1 MNFNLFVRSGFIG
14 LILLFVIQVLGVV
27 RGLLIQSGFMDGS
40 INQSLLGTKLII
52 VPIIFFTIS
61 IVFSYYGFIET
72 IKQIKKVD
80 FLVKELYFF
89 MLIKPAFYAIRYV
102 IANAFKERT
111 YCLSGKHEPVCFF
124 NIAGS

>member
-40 INQSLLGTKLII
+40 VNQSLLGTKLII

-61 IVFSYYGFIET
+61 IVFSYYGFIKT

-80 FLVKELYFF
+80 FLVKEIDFF
-89 MLIKPAFYAIRYV
+89 MLIKPAFYA
-102 IANAFKERT
+102 
-111 YCLSGKHEPVCFF
+111 S
-124 NIAGS
+124 S